1 VNFIRY
7 IILLSIALT
16 AVIADA
22 QTPPAPSAPPGQS
35 PAGSVADLKE
45 IAIDL
50 IVNYGFGYRART
62 WVTVDAFVR
71 NPVRDVK
78 GWLEIRVYQGDVLE
92 SPIYRVPAESP
103 KSSMKRF
110 SVCCYLTGINR
121 IEARLYDG
129 GDADGGGRQV
139 TEFPSY
145 VDAQPINSDDLLT
158 LVLDTDGIG
167 FGFLNEVITLDGNPN
182 DERRFYRELIREDS
196 LAFMPRYPQCYAP
209 FNAVIFGET
218 EPAKIPPRQQELLRE
233 YVRQGGT
240 LVVCTGEH
248 APKYRG
254 TWIEDLLGVTIGP
267 DKIVNELALA
277 TDVFPPDQQNG
288 AKDFRNC
295 VVATLTPAANDV
307 KRLAGNEHVLAT
319 RRTIG
324 SGAVYTFAVDA
335 ESQAL
340 QACTG
345 FLRIWKEAVAGTTAS
360 SKIDMNQALSY
371 VSSSLPWASGIVI
384 HSRASVL
391 AYLALYFLV
400 GIVLN
405 WIFFSWIKRRE
416 WAWAALVLF
425 SIAFTA
431 YAVVYGTA
439 GRARSSE
446 ISQIEVLTIPKG
458 DITQQADPSA
468 SGARIASLTAITGLL
483 TAGTTTCSVDLG
495 REYAL
500 AQDVGQSMNQPQMY
514 GGPSVVG
521 RAERAFYLIQGEESG
536 KPRVAGFRLGASSMR
551 LLQVLADVTVPGGV
565 DGTITLK
572 EGNALDVDL
581 INNTGFT
588 LSNPFLYFEGA
599 SYPLSAQGKNFKTT
613 IEGMIEPNMVMNQG
627 FGGFGMRRP
636 SRFGNDFSAS
646 SNIES
651 FRAKAANSIRQGFP
665 SELFTVNM
673 GYYGQQYGR
682 QTIDDPSQYRPN
694 VDLGPFLCGWVV
706 KDTPVAPITPDTDA
720 KRTITETFVVAD
732 VNVTR
737 GNVVRLEKRSLDV
750 MPALSNTSDSSG
762 SRNFAPG
769 PLGPAATR
777 LACDDTFRGF
787 IVLPAD
793 ILETDAGDLTIT
805 LTFSSIHEHELELLP
820 EGAPDTWPAEHRLPV
835 APQTAP
841 RGRGMETVT
850 YRLPANDE
858 NGQPGWRSLLKNAI
872 GQELEIALQRY
883 RQQQL
888 AMRAIPSGMQRGGAP
903 GIPAAPPRAASAVT
917 PTQPEEDRPAKFL
930 TGIVR
935 VVKTDKKCEPTMA
948 NDISVT
954 ASIMVPRKDKWE
966 MTRGES
972 GLWR

>member
-1 VNFIRY
+1 MNFIRW
-7 IILLSIALT
+7 IILFSIALT
-16 AVIADA
+16 AAIADA
-22 QTPPAPSAPPGQS
+22 QPQPNAPPGQAAPS
-35 PAGSVADLKE
+35 SVADLKE

-78 GWLEIRVYQGDVLE
+78 GWLEIRVYQGDMLE

-167 FGFLNEVITLDGNPN
+167 FGFLNEVITLDGKPN
-182 DERRFYRELIREDS
+182 DERRFYRELIRADS

-209 FNAVIFGET
+209 FNAVIFGDT

-233 YVRQGGT
+233 YVRQGGA
-240 LVVCTGEH
+240 LIVCTGEH
-248 APKYRG
+248 APQYRG
-254 TWIEDLLGVTIGP
+254 TWIEELLGVAIGP

-277 TDVFPPDQQNG
+277 KDVFPPEQQNG
-288 AKDFRNC
+288 AKDFRDC
-295 VVATLTPAANDV
+295 IVAALTPTANDV
-307 KRLAGNEHVLAT
+307 KRIAGNEHTLAT

-340 QACTG
+340 QACAG
-345 FLRIWKEAVAGTTAS
+345 FLRIWREAVAGTTAS
-360 SKIDMNQALSY
+360 SNIDMTQALSY
-371 VSSSLPWASGIVI
+371 ISSSLPWASGIVI

-391 AYLALYFLV
+391 AYLALYFFV

-416 WAWAALVLF
+416 WAWFALVLF

-431 YAVVYGTA
+431 YAVIYGTA

-458 DITQQADPSA
+458 DITQQADASA
-468 SGARIASLTAITGLL
+468 SGSRIASLTAITGLL

-500 AQDVGQSMNQPQMY
+500 AQDVGQSMNQPQLY
-514 GGPSVVG
+514 GGPSIVG
-521 RAERAFYLIQGEESG
+521 RADRAFYLIEGEESE

-551 LLQVLADVTVPGGV
+551 LLQVHADVAVPGGV

-581 INNTGFT
+581 VNNTGFT
-588 LSNPFLYFEGA
+588 LSNPFLYFEGS

-613 IEGMIEPNMVMNQG
+613 IEGTIEPNMVMNQG
-627 FGGFGMRRP
+627 FTAFSMRRRG
-636 SRFGNDFSAS
+636 SRFGDDFSTS

-651 FRAKAANSIRQGFP
+651 FRSQAANRIRQGFP
-665 SELFTVNM
+665 NELFTVNM

-682 QTIDDPSQYRPN
+682 QMIDDPSQYRPN
-694 VDLGPFLCGWVV
+694 VDVGPFLCGWVV
-706 KDTPVAPITPDTDA
+706 KDTPVAAITPDTDA

-732 VNVTR
+732 VNISR
-737 GNVVRLEKRSLDV
+737 GNVVRFERRSLDV
-750 MPALSNTSDSSG
+750 MPDLSNANNSPG

-777 LACDDTFRGF
+777 LACDETFRGF
-787 IVLPAD
+787 IVLPTD
-793 ILETDAGDLTIT
+793 VLEADAGDLTIT
-805 LTFSSIHEHELELLP
+805 LAFSSIHEHQLELLP
-820 EGAPDTWPAEHRLPV
+820 EGAPDTWPADHRLPT

-858 NGQPGWRSLLKNAI
+858 NGKPGWRSLLKDAV

-883 RQQQL
+883 REQQA
-888 AMRAIPSGMQRGGAP
+888 AMRGAPFVMQRGGAP
-903 GIPAAPPRAASAVT
+903 GIPVAPPRATSAVT
-917 PTQPEEDRPAKFL
+917 PPQPEENRPAKFL
-930 TGIVR
+930 SGIVR

-966 MTRGES
+966 MTRGDS